1 MAALAE
7 KDPAFYKFLQEND
20 PDLLNFDA
28 NNEDDDM
35 SDGEDEEEE
44 DEGVAKKGKKG
55 KKGKDVKGKGKENVL
70 TKDML
75 RGWQKE
81 ILEVRYPASSYSE
94 DFGAHALAD
103 RPARC
108 APSGNSLWPS
118 DLPQPP
124 EATRTLPKTSESGSR
139 FTTRSCSAR

>member
-35 SDGEDEEEE
+35 SDEDEDEEE

-81 ILEVRYPASSYSE
+81 ILEVRCPVIS
-94 DFGAHALAD
+94 
-103 RPARC
+103 R
-108 APSGNSLWPS
+108 SGF
-118 DLPQPP
+118 
-124 EATRTLPKTSESGSR
+124 RR
-139 FTTRSCSAR
+139 